1 MVAYSDWWLGH
12 WRRSVENLWIMRK
25 VFGLLLVMV
34 LILPSIGQT
43 TVRAFMESIIP
54 KANTTDSGGGGGINW
69 QCIFLP
75 DNGAFFVNYVT
86 TCALIGTG
94 LEIIRFPE
102 LFMYAVRL
110 GSVKSQAE
118 ISSVRKAI
126 VLEFPFGV
134 NYAWML
140 LVFAVTV
147 SYSVMRSST
156 STMLLYLLIE
166 RFNVPDPELS
176 DKSEDREMDVTDSFV
191 KRDMPSGSENKIPR

>member
-1 MVAYSDWWLGH
+1 M
-12 WRRSVENLWIMRK
+12 
-25 VFGLLLVMV
+25 
-34 LILPSIGQT
+34 
-43 TVRAFMESIIP
+43 
-54 KANTTDSGGGGGINW
+54 
-69 QCIFLP
+69 
-75 DNGAFFVNYVT
+75 T

-191 KRDMPSGSENKIPR
+191 KRDMPSGSENIPR